1 MYFLQWPMTNNFTGK
16 LSRNFFM
23 FYFYNLLGCFITMWV
38 YYRRSKQI
46 CATKSTMQ
54 TFLHPNKIVTFFHL
68 KFPVSEIMFSRY
80 TCNKRA
86 IDFKLESAQPER
98 VSRAQYFLSANSFP
112 INSRFQY
119 TLRRFQ
125 YRKKSKE
132 RASRRKKIRTS
143 FLPLACHLHSK

>member
-1 MYFLQWPMTNNFTGK
+1 
-16 LSRNFFM
+16 
-23 FYFYNLLGCFITMWV
+23 MWV
-38 YYRRSKQI
+38 YYRQSKDAVYEEHFASLFTSKQ
-46 CATKSTMQ
+46 
-54 TFLHPNKIVTFFHL
+54 NRYFFHL

-125 YRKKSKE
+125 YMKK
-132 RASRRKKIRTS
+132 KK
-143 FLPLACHLHSK
+143 